1 MDEITGKYIET
12 IIEKLD
18 LAKTTRM
25 TGNIVFQVNTKDGGI
40 GNMTI
45 SVTQS
50 YKHDTNYHG
59 NS

>member
-1 MDEITGKYIET
+1 MDELTSKYIET

-18 LAKTTRM
+18 IAKETRL
-25 TGNIVFQVNTKDGGI
+25 TGNVHIQVNTKDGGI

-50 YKHDTNYHG
+50 YRHDLNLDK
-59 NS
+59 